1 MLSGRF
7 IKGECNDQY
16 FIRDKQVNDLP
27 QIILNRSDEA
37 SILCNFLN
45 KQEDKIIEKY
55 NELELLKKLYNA
67 PEHGVYIR
75 DGAQL
80 YIQTPNGKK
89 YICYIGADIHH
100 SDVIVGLLNDYM
112 KYKLL
117 VRKHKNDIEQIYGK
131 PLKEQ
136 LNQAVKEYLG
146 GE

>member
-16 FIRDKQVNDLP
+16 FIKDKQVNGLP
-27 QIILNRSDEA
+27 LIRLNYSDDA
-37 SILCNFLN
+37 LLLCNFLN
-45 KQEDKIIEKY
+45 KQEDKIIEKE
-55 NELELLKKLYNA
+55 NEMLRIKMLNNIPDK
-67 PEHGVYIR
+67 GMYIR
-75 DGAQL
+75 NGSQL

-89 YICYIGADIHH
+89 HIGYLGGFPRD
-100 SDVIVGLLNDYM
+100 SDVIVSLLNDYM
-112 KYKLL
+112 RYKLL

-131 PLKEQ
+131 PLKKQ